1 MIRRAS
7 RCRILGLQMSAI
19 EAMVLPFLIVFASW
33 ILSDHSVKA
42 DDNHKDIGSQDLSNI
57 VILIDNHSTL
67 KRLYMIYPKL
77 NLDILL

>member
-33 ILSDHSVKA
+33 ILSDHSIKA

-57 VILIDNHSTL
+57 VILIDNHSTPHYKTVVYVL
-67 KRLYMIYPKL
+67 SKT
-77 NLDILL
+77 